1 MTIVTRFAPSPTG
14 YLHIGGA
21 RTALF
26 NWLYT
31 KHVGGRF
38 LLRIEDTDQERSSKG
53 AVEAI
58 YDGLK
63 WLGLDWEGDAVLQS
77 QRAPRHR
84 EVAEQLLASG
94 NAYHCYCT
102 PDELT
107 AMRELAMKEG
117 RPPRYDG
124 RWRDRD
130 PKEAP
135 PGVKPAV
142 RLKAPRTGE
151 TVIDDQVQGEVR
163 IAADQL
169 DDMVLLRSD
178 GTPTYM
184 MAVVVDD
191 HDMGITHVIRGVD
204 HLTNAARQIQLFRA
218 MNWHVPVYAH
228 IPLIHGPDG
237 AKLSKRH
244 GALGVQEYAKMGYLP
259 EAMRNYLARLGWS
272 HGDAE
277 IFSTAQAI
285 EWFDLPGIGRSAA
298 RFDFDKLRNLNGVY
312 LQQADDDRLANLI
325 APNFNPPLTPDQAV
339 RLKTLMPELK
349 KRAKD
354 LNELADNA
362 RFLTAV
368 RPLPLDSKAEALLGA
383 EARAM
388 LGRLL
393 PILTTVGDWTVSG
406 IEAAVR
412 AFGEAEG
419 RKLGDVAQPIRAAL
433 TGKATSPGV
442 FDVMAVLGRDVALGR
457 ITDVA
462 R

>member
-1 MTIVTRFAPSPTG
+1 M
-14 YLHIGGA
+14 
-21 RTALF
+21 
-26 NWLYT
+26 
-31 KHVGGRF
+31 
-38 LLRIEDTDQERSSKG
+38 
-53 AVEAI
+53 
-58 YDGLK
+58 
-63 WLGLDWEGDAVLQS
+63 
-77 QRAPRHR
+77 
-84 EVAEQLLASG
+84 
-94 NAYHCYCT
+94 
-102 PDELT
+102 
-107 AMRELAMKEG
+107 
-117 RPPRYDG
+117 
-124 RWRDRD
+124 
-130 PKEAP
+130 
-135 PGVKPAV
+135 

-151 TVIDDQVQGEVR
+151 TIIDDQVQGEVQ

-218 MNWHVPVYAH
+218 MNWQVPVYAH

-259 EAMRNYLARLGWS
+259 EAIRNYLARLGWS

-277 IFSTAQAI
+277 IFSTEQAI

-325 APNFNPPLTPDQAV
+325 APNFDPALTPDQAA

-368 RPLPLDSKAEALLGA
+368 QPLPLDPKAEALLGA

-393 PILTTVGDWTVSG
+393 PILTTVGDWNVPG

-412 AFGEAEG
+412 AFAEAEG

-433 TGKATSPGV
+433 TGKSTSPGV
-442 FDVMAVLGRDVALGR
+442 FDVMAVLGRDEALGR